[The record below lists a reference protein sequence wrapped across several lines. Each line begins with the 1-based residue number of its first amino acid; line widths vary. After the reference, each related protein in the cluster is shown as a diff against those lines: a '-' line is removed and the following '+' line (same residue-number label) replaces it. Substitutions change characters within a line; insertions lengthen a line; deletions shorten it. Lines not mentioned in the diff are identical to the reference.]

1 MQATVTAQPSTPKA
15 SNVRLMTQAVW
26 LELRRANPH
35 FVPYT
40 IILTSPVF

>member
-1 MQATVTAQPSTPKA
+1 MQATVTAQPPAPKA
-15 SNVRLMTQAVW
+15 SNVCLVTQAVW

-40 IILTSPVF
+40 VILTAPVF

>member
-1 MQATVTAQPSTPKA
+1 MQAIVTAQPPAPKA
-15 SNVRLMTQAVW
+15 SNVRLMTEAVW

>member
-1 MQATVTAQPSTPKA
+1 MQAIVTAQPPAPSA
-15 SNVRLMTQAVW
+15 SGVRLVTQAVW
-26 LELRRANPH
+26 LELRRANPQ